1 LAADPQ
7 LRSQNPAPWRF
18 LPAIDKGTHT
28 LLDEITMDQAPLP
41 TITTG
46 HAAFMNLLA
55 SEGIEYLFGNPGTTE
70 LAIME
75 ALGAQSDIRYVLGL
89 QEGIVVG
96 MADGYARAS
105 GRLAAANVHVAPGLG
120 NAMGSLY
127 TAKFHGSPLLL
138 TAGQQEQGHGLMEP
152 LLYDS
157 LVPIAQ
163 PMVKWA
169 IECARIQDLPRIVRR
184 AAKIA
189 LSPPTG
195 PVFLSLPGDVLD
207 DRAALDLG
215 QPTRV
220 EVDVRPSDA
229 VLEKLADR
237 LLAATRPVIIAGHE
251 LATRDALDEAAELAE
266 LLGAAVVQ
274 QTVPYGTHFRSEHR
288 AFTGALNRSQT
299 QVRARLEPYD
309 LLVCLGSDVLRMS
322 VYNPVDALPD
332 GMPIVQIAE
341 RDWELGKNYPAE
353 IAVNANVRETLRAL
367 NALLRKKMTAQQRSN
382 ADTRMSEIEKSNWS
396 NKRVQAIE
404 QTQKLAGVSPID
416 PEYMVMRIAD
426 ALPAD
431 AVVVDEGLTSTFRL
445 LDYLRLT
452 DHQSYFGLASGGIG
466 FAMSGVVGISIALP
480 DRPVVAIVGD
490 GSAMYSIQ
498 ALWTAAHLKLPITYV
513 IPNNRGYRILKER
526 LVSFRKTD
534 RFIGMDIA
542 DPDIDFVALAE
553 SMGIRSRRV
562 ENPDDIDGA
571 VREGIASGAPNLID
585 MRVANGFGS

>member
-1 LAADPQ
+1 
-7 LRSQNPAPWRF
+7 
-18 LPAIDKGTHT
+18 
-28 LLDEITMDQAPLP
+28 MDQAPSHP
-41 TITTG
+41 ITTG
-46 HAAFMNLLA
+46 HAAFISLLA

-127 TAKFHGSPLLL
+127 TAKFFGSPLLL

-152 LLYDS
+152 LLYDP

-169 IECARIQDLPRIVRR
+169 TECARIQDLPRIVRR

-189 LSPPTG
+189 LTPPTG

-207 DRAALDLG
+207 DQAALDLG

-220 EVDVRPSDA
+220 EIDVRPSDA
-229 VLEKLADR
+229 VLEKLANR

-251 LATRDALDEAAELAE
+251 LATRDALDEAGELAE

-274 QTVPYGTHFRSEHR
+274 QTVPYGAHFRSEHR
-288 AFTGALNRSQT
+288 AFMGALSRSQT

-309 LLVCLGSDVLRMS
+309 LLVCLGADVLRMS
-322 VYNPVDALPD
+322 VYNRVDALPD
-332 GMPIVQIAE
+332 GMAIVQIAE

-353 IAVNANVRETLRAL
+353 IAVNANVKETLSAL
-367 NALLRKKMTAQQRSN
+367 NALLRKKMTAQQRSS
-382 ADTRMSEIEKSNWS
+382 ADARMREIEQSNWS
-396 NKRVQAIE
+396 SKRVQEIE
-404 QTQKLAGVSPID
+404 QTQKLAAVSPID
-416 PEYMVMRIAD
+416 PKYMVMRIAD
-426 ALPAD
+426 ALPD
-431 AVVVDEGLTSTFRL
+431 DVVVVDEGLTSTFRL

-452 DHQSYFGLASGGIG
+452 DHQCYYGLASGGIG

-480 DRPVVAIVGD
+480 SRPVVAIVGD

-534 RFIGMDIA
+534 RFIGMDIT

-562 ENPDDIDGA
+562 EKPDDIDGA
-571 VREGIASGAPNLID
+571 VREGIASGTPNLID
-585 MRVANGFGS
+585 IRVADGFGG

>member
-1 LAADPQ
+1 
-7 LRSQNPAPWRF
+7 
-18 LPAIDKGTHT
+18 
-28 LLDEITMDQAPLP
+28 MDQAPLLP
-41 TITTG
+41 ITTG
-46 HAAFMNLLA
+46 HAAFLSLLA
-55 SEGIEYLFGNPGTTE
+55 SEGVDFLFGNPGTTE

-127 TAKFHGSPLLL
+127 SAKFYGSPLLL

-152 LLYDS
+152 LLYDP

-184 AAKIA
+184 AAKVA
-189 LSPPTG
+189 LTPPTG

-207 DRAALDLG
+207 DEAALDLG
-215 QPTRV
+215 QSTRV
-220 EVDVRPSDA
+220 AIDVRPSDA
-229 VLEKLADR
+229 GLEALADR
-237 LLAATRPVIIAGHE
+237 LLAAQRPVIIAGHE
-251 LATRDALDEAAELAE
+251 LATRDALDEAGEFAE

-274 QTVPYGTHFRSEHR
+274 QTVPYGAHFHSTHR
-288 AFTGALNRSQT
+288 AFTGALNRSQP

-309 LLVCLGSDVLRMS
+309 LLVCLGADVLRMS

-353 IAVNANVRETLRAL
+353 IAVNANVKETLIAL
-367 NALLRKKMTAQQRSN
+367 NALLQRRMTTQQRSS
-382 ADTRMSEIEKSNWS
+382 AAARMSEIEKNNWS
-396 NKRVQAIE
+396 RQRVKAVE
-404 QTQKLAGVSPID
+404 TTLKLAETKPID
-416 PEYMVMRIAD
+416 PLYMAMRIAD
-426 ALPAD
+426 VLPSD
-431 AVVVDEGLTSTFRL
+431 AVVVDEGLTATFRL
-445 LDYLRLT
+445 LDYLPLT

-466 FAMSGVVGISIALP
+466 FAMSGAVGISIALP
-480 DRPVVAIVGD
+480 GKPVVAIVGD

-498 ALWTAAHLKLPITYV
+498 ALWTAAHMSLPITYV
-513 IPNNRGYRILKER
+513 IPDNRGYRILKER

-534 RFIGMDIA
+534 RFVGMDITN
-542 DPDIDFVALAE
+542 PDIDFVGLAE
-553 SMGIRSRRV
+553 SMGIRSRRI
-562 ENPDDIDGA
+562 ENPGDIGDA
-571 VREGIASGAPNLID
+571 VREGIASGTPNLID
-585 MRVANGFGS
+585 IRVADGFGG

>member
-1 LAADPQ
+1 
-7 LRSQNPAPWRF
+7 
-18 LPAIDKGTHT
+18 
-28 LLDEITMDQAPLP
+28 MDQAPLP
-41 TITTG
+41 PITTG
-46 HAAFMNLLA
+46 HAAFISLLA

-169 IECARIQDLPRIVRR
+169 TECARIQDLPRIVRR

-207 DRAALDLG
+207 DQSALDLG

-220 EVDVRPSDA
+220 ETDVRPSDA
-229 VLEKLADR
+229 VLEKLAAR

-251 LATRDALDEAAELAE
+251 LATRDALDEAGEFAE

-288 AFTGALNRSQT
+288 AFMGALNRSQT

-309 LLVCLGSDVLRMS
+309 LLVCLGADVLRMS

-353 IAVNANVRETLRAL
+353 IAVNANVKETLLAL
-367 NALLRKKMTAQQRSN
+367 TALLRKKMTAQQRSS
-382 ADTRMSEIEKSNWS
+382 ADARMSEIEKSNWS
-396 NKRVQAIE
+396 NKRVQAVE
-404 QTQKLAGVSPID
+404 QTLKLASVSPID
-416 PEYMVMRIAD
+416 PKYMVMRIAD

-534 RFIGMDIA
+534 RFIGMDIT
-542 DPDIDFVALAE
+542 DPDIDFVGLAE
-553 SMGIRSRRV
+553 SLGIRSRRV

-571 VREGIASGAPNLID
+571 VREGIASGTPNLID
-585 MRVANGFGS
+585 MRVADGFGG